1 VSLAN
6 EAYEDDFVERAEEL
20 EHFIGLMKHHF
31 DIPNFVSEKQEDD
44 FKHLLIEKRRSLIR
58 EYKTNELVIAA
69 EKLKKALKKC

>member
-1 VSLAN
+1 M
-6 EAYEDDFVERAEEL
+6 ERAEEL

-31 DIPNFVSEKQEDD
+31 EIPDFVSEKQEND
-44 FKHLLIEKRRSLIR
+44 FKHLLIEKRKSLIR